1 MAQSY
6 IIVREHKTLDHIV
19 WPGLVFALV
28 VLLPTSRWAGDGW
41 LRTAAA
47 LIASSV
53 VYPIAWR
60 IAVSD
65 IGHSATF
72 MIAAYAFS
80 GFLGSFVLASV
91 FLFGRARWV
100 RAACATVILGTVIG
114 GFMGAHLRATM
125 TGVDSPLSARD
136 GLGLFMVVWQTV
148 VGASLGR
155 GVPVRPNQ
163 SVEATDTTHNSG
175 GAAPGN

>member
-1 MAQSY
+1 MDHFRVADGPGVGES
-6 IIVREHKTLDHIV
+6 RSTLVETKI
-19 WPGLVFALV
+19 
-28 VLLPTSRWAGDGW
+28 
-41 LRTAAA
+41 RTAAA

-60 IAVSD
+60 IAVSG

-91 FLFGRARWV
+91 FLLGRPRWV
-100 RAACATVILGTVIG
+100 RAACATVILGTVVG
-114 GFMGAHLRATM
+114 GFMGAHLRAAM

-155 GVPVRPNQ
+155 GALRAL
-163 SVEATDTTHNSG
+163 EATGRD
-175 GAAPGN
+175 PR